1 MESVSPPRTPV
12 NRPSSFPLSNAG
24 HQSPREHVDVFTVQM
39 EDRGGSGDFAPIDV
53 DISAD
58 VDIEGTNLILAKVE
72 EEVERIEPLN
82 WTIVVRL
89 LVFLP
94 PLFH

>member
-1 MESVSPPRTPV
+1 MNHSSYHPPP
-12 NRPSSFPLSNAG
+12 SFPLSNAV
-24 HQSPREHVDVFTVQM
+24 HQSPREQVDVFAARI

-58 VDIEGTNLILAKVE
+58 VDIEGANLILAKVE

-89 LVFLP
+89 LVLLSSF
-94 PLFH
+94 FH